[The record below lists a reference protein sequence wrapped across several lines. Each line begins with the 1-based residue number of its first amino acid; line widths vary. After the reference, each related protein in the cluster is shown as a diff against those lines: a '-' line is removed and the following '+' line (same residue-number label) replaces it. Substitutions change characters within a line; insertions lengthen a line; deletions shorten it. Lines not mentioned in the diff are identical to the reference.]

1 MMEVKAKILHV
12 MRARAAR
19 EEIVLGGRYAFTMA
33 TWNLRLAMEAEFPDE
48 EWKSVE
54 LRKVLAE
61 LAMEG
66 QVSKDTYRSR
76 IGQEVWK
83 LEVRDA

>member
-1 MMEVKAKILHV
+1 MMDVKAKILHV

-48 EWKSVE
+48 EWKSAE

-76 IGQEVWK
+76 IGQAVWK

>member
-1 MMEVKAKILHV
+1 MMEVKAKILQV
-12 MRARAAR
+12 MRARAAQ
-19 EEIVLGGRYAFTMA
+19 EERVLGGRYTFTMA
-33 TWNLRLAMEAEFPDE
+33 TWKLRLAMEAAFPDE
-48 EWKSVE
+48 EWKSAE

-61 LAMEG
+61 LAVEG

-76 IGQEVWK
+76 IGQAVWK

>member
-1 MMEVKAKILHV
+1 MMDVKAKILHV
-12 MRARAAR
+12 MRARTAR

-48 EWKSVE
+48 EWKSAE

-66 QVSKDTYRSR
+66 QVSKDAYRSR
-76 IGQEVWK
+76 IGQAVWK

>member
-1 MMEVKAKILHV
+1 MEVKAKILHV